1 MIRVRVLSDFY
12 DSKNDNRL
20 VSAGTEIEVTED
32 RYKELDKYRLVE
44 KLNADKTTKGA

>member
-1 MIRVRVLSDFY
+1 MIKAKVLSDFY

-32 RYKELDKYRLVE
+32 RYKELDKYRLIE
-44 KLNADKTTKGA
+44 KLSTDKTTKGA